1 MANINQIAC
10 VQGGANTG
18 YGDCFLNFGTIAGAF
33 LVPKGFQITPAQA
46 ADLQQTLQDAAFAAT
61 ASERIYPIHN
71 LEQITSNS
79 EDKTVQTLG
88 YGGKAVVR
96 EGDYDWTFQ
105 FIQGGFCLLKA
116 LRKFNGAGKYVL
128 FYDSN
133 GVLFGQKIGDN
144 IAGIPLQ
151 FFWAN
156 PWAPND
162 GSNATIYA
170 VQFVFKPKY
179 ANDEL
184 GSLKADF
191 DLAQIQGLQNVVL
204 KVLSGAAPAPVVG
217 ATTGCD
223 GTNLYDMFASE
234 LAVVGNWKAT
244 NGATGADL
252 TITSV
257 AEDANASGW
266 TVTVDAAD
274 PDYPVDGSIILQL
287 ADPQTLAAAGVTG
300 FESLKLTIPVA

>member
-10 VQGGANTG
+10 IQGGANTG
-18 YGDCFLNFGTIAGAF
+18 FGDCVLNFGTIAGAF
-33 LVPKGFQITPAQA
+33 LVPKGFEITPAQA
-46 ADLQQTLQDAAFAAT
+46 QDLQQTLQDAAFAA
-61 ASERIYPIHN
+61 SSKERIYPIHN
-71 LEQITSNS
+71 LEQITNNS

-105 FIQGGFCLLKA
+105 FIQGGMCLLKS
-116 LRKFNGAGKYVL
+116 LRKFNGPGRHAI

-144 IAGIPLQ
+144 LAGIPLQ

-156 PWAPND
+156 PWSPND

-170 VQFVFKPKY
+170 AQFVFKPKY
-179 ANDEL
+179 ANDL
-184 GSLKADF
+184 VGFLQADF

-204 KVLSGAAPAPVVG
+204 SVISGAAPAPVIG

-223 GTNLYDMFASE
+223 GTNMYDLFAE
-234 LAVVGNWKAT
+234 DLAEVGNWKAT
-244 NGATGADL
+244 NESGETIA
-252 TITSV
+252 ITSV
-257 AEDANASGW
+257 AEAAASKGW
-266 TVTVDAAD
+266 TVTVDDQDAN
-274 PDYPVDGSIILQL
+274 YPVSGNIILQL
-287 ADPQTLAAAGVTG
+287 ADPETLAAAGVTG
-300 FESLKLTIPVA
+300 FESLKLSIPVA